1 MVASMKETLISS
13 AVIHATETFVKEQL
27 LCHDASHDFS
37 HIQRVRSN
45 ALHIAKAE
53 GCDADAISV
62 IELAAL
68 LHDILDWKYG
78 GTKSQSEATIQV
90 NMGQFDKLVHIQKQ

>member
-1 MVASMKETLISS
+1 MVSSVAQVSVSS
-13 AVIHATETFVKEQL
+13 AVIRATESFVKEQL
-27 LCHDASHDFS
+27 QHHDASHDYS
-37 HIQRVRSN
+37 HIQRVRNN

-53 GCDADAISV
+53 GCDADVISV

-90 NMGQFDKLVHIQKQ
+90 NPFASSQPTT